1 MDNAVTEKRKA
12 WKQWKNGDTKE
23 EYLKAKKVAKTAVY
37 LAKKVAQTEQFAS
50 INNITDKNCIFKIVK
65 RLKRDNVDVVGEKCV
80 KNDDRKLTLLM
91 IS

>member
-37 LAKKVAQTEQFAS
+37 LAKKFAQTEQFAS